1 MNRSDTGQHTPRA
14 WRRFGALPMCLLT
27 LMLLLSGCP
36 EIVVKPR
43 SHAKTARSGEPF
55 TLRQG
60 ETARLADARLDIT
73 FAAVLADDRCPPSRV
88 CSESG
93 PVRVAIS
100 AQYADYSVASTLQL
114 SVLTDPAGNVV
125 HEPANT
131 LLPADRYGS
140 MLIGLL
146 NVSPAAP
153 YTVTLLAT
161 ALPATPLPATVA
173 PPLDNVPTETPPMLG
188 RPFTIPF
195 GQTAALAEIGLKI
208 TFQEVVRDSRC
219 PADVA
224 CAWSG
229 IVDVRIK
236 AVMPPQPAQQ
246 LLLGGA
252 TNNRGVVLG
261 PIVEASG
268 PDAVAYAGYR
278 ISLEQVTPYPAHAN
292 RPDPPEAYAITL
304 IVTLAPVRDGT
315 PAPGVTP
322 TPALPIDPA
331 GLPLLCVSERVLT
344 ERTAGVNNDSPAR
357 LTPPIAART
366 LVDEETATAICQA
379 QFGGDFHAL
388 DTLDALTTWQAFL
401 SAGVAFW
408 RWDSENRRPVA
419 ATT

>member
-1 MNRSDTGQHTPRA
+1 MDRSETGKPARIA
-14 WRRFGALPMCLLT
+14 WQRFGALFVCLLT
-27 LMLLLSGCP
+27 LALLLSGCP

-43 SHAKTARSGEPF
+43 SHAQPAKLGEPF

-60 ETARLADARLDIT
+60 ETARLADAQLDIT
-73 FAAVLADDRCPPSRV
+73 FAGVLADDRCPPSRT
-88 CSESG
+88 CNESG

-114 SVLTDPAGNVV
+114 SALTDQAGNVLD
-125 HEPANT
+125 ASSSA

-140 MLIGLL
+140 TLIRLV
-146 NVSPAAP
+146 NVAPAAP

-161 ALPATPLPATVA
+161 ALPATAA
-173 PPLDNVPTETPPMLG
+173 PPPDGAPTAAPPRLG

-195 GQTAALAEIGLKI
+195 GQTATLAEIGLKI
-208 TFQEVVRDSRC
+208 TFEEVARDSRC
-219 PADVA
+219 PADVL

-236 AVMPPQPAQQ
+236 AVMPPQPAQR

-268 PDAVAYAGYR
+268 PDAVRYAGYS
-278 ISLEQVTPYPAHAN
+278 ISLEQVTPYPAHAHQ
-292 RPDPPEAYAITL
+292 PDPPEAYAITL
-304 IVTLAPVRDGT
+304 VVTLAPARD
-315 PAPGVTP
+315 VTP
-322 TPALPIDPA
+322 TPGVQPTPTLPTGA
-331 GLPLLCVSERVLT
+331 EGLPLLCVSERVLT

-357 LTPPIAART
+357 LTPPVAAT
-366 LVDEETATAICQA
+366 VLVDKETATALCQA
-379 QFGGDFHAL
+379 LFGGDFHAL
-388 DTLDALTTWQAFL
+388 DTLDALTTWQTFL
-401 SAGVAFW
+401 PAGVAFW
-408 RWDSENRRPVA
+408 RWDAENRRPVA